1 MRWLLRSLV
10 VLAFAWVVFILSPY
24 VAFHRL
30 AKAVQAKDIAAI
42 TERVNFSAVR
52 ISLSRQ
58 IASAYAKATGGGKQ
72 ESSPVGQVAV
82 SAGTAVIDPLIAPYM
97 TPEAIIDLLTRG
109 APDTPPKGAPDT
121 VPKGVPDAAPPSSL
135 GGGLQ
140 LFDLSLDR
148 FKELF
153 FASESR
159 GFRGFAVALPP
170 GQPPEERFRLIFRLT
185 GPSRGF
191 TWRLVG
197 LELPARLRDRLVQQ
211 LVKT

>member
-1 MRWLLRSLV
+1 MRWLFRSLV
-10 VLAFAWVVFILSPY
+10 VLALAWVVFILSPY
-24 VAFHRL
+24 VAFYKL
-30 AKAVQAKDIAAI
+30 AKAVQAKDVAAI

-82 SAGTAVIDPLIAPYM
+82 SAGTAAIDPLIAPYL
-97 TPEAIIDLLTRG
+97 TPQAIIDLLTTG
-109 APDTPPKGAPDT
+109 APDAA
-121 VPKGVPDAAPPSSL
+121 PKGVPDAAPPSSL

-140 LFDLSLDR
+140 PFELSLDR

-211 LVKT
+211 FVKT

>member
-1 MRWLLRSLV
+1 MRWLFRSLV
-10 VLAFAWVVFILSPY
+10 VLALAWVVFILSPY
-24 VAFHRL
+24 VAFYKL
-30 AKAVQAKDIAAI
+30 AKAVQAKDVAAI

-58 IASAYAKATGGGKQ
+58 IASAYAKATGSGKQ

-82 SAGTAVIDPLIAPYM
+82 SAGTAAIDPLIAPYL
-97 TPEAIIDLLTRG
+97 TPQAIIDLLTTG
-109 APDTPPKGAPDT
+109 APDAA
-121 VPKGVPDAAPPSSL
+121 PKGVPDAAPPSSL

-140 LFDLSLDR
+140 PFELSLDR

-211 LVKT
+211 FVKT

>member
-1 MRWLLRSLV
+1 MGRP
-10 VLAFAWVVFILSPY
+10 A
-24 VAFHRL
+24 
-30 AKAVQAKDIAAI
+30 
-42 TERVNFSAVR
+42 FSAVR

-82 SAGTAVIDPLIAPYM
+82 SAGTAAIDPLIAPYL
-97 TPEAIIDLLTRG
+97 TPQAIIDLLTTG
-109 APDTPPKGAPDT
+109 APDAA
-121 VPKGVPDAAPPSSL
+121 PKGVPDAAPPSSL

-140 LFDLSLDR
+140 PFELSLDR

-211 LVKT
+211 FVKT

>member
-1 MRWLLRSLV
+1 MRWLFRSLV
-10 VLAFAWVVFILSPY
+10 VLALAWVVFILSPY
-24 VAFHRL
+24 VAFYKL
-30 AKAVQAKDIAAI
+30 VKAVQAKDVAAI

-72 ESSPVGQVAV
+72 ESSPMGQVAV
-82 SAGTAVIDPLIAPYM
+82 SAGTAAIDTLIAPYM
-97 TPEAIIDLLTRG
+97 TPQAIIDLLTTG
-109 APDTPPKGAPDT
+109 VPDAA
-121 VPKGVPDAAPPSSL
+121 PKGVPDAAPPSSL

-140 LFDLSLDR
+140 PFELSLDR

-170 GQPPEERFRLIFRLT
+170 GQPSEERFRLIFRLT

-211 LVKT
+211 FVKT

>member
-24 VAFHRL
+24 VAFYKL
-30 AKAVQAKDIAAI
+30 AKAVQAKDVAAI

-109 APDTPPKGAPDT
+109 APDTAPKGEPD
-121 VPKGVPDAAPPSSL
+121 VARPSSL

>member
-1 MRWLLRSLV
+1 MRWLFRSLV
-10 VLAFAWVVFILSPY
+10 VLALAWVVFILSPY
-24 VAFHRL
+24 VAFYKL
-30 AKAVQAKDIAAI
+30 AKAVQAKDVAAI

-82 SAGTAVIDPLIAPYM
+82 SAGTAAIDTVIAPYM
-97 TPEAIIDLLTRG
+97 TPQAIIDLLTTG
-109 APDTPPKGAPDT
+109 APDAA
-121 VPKGVPDAAPPSSL
+121 PKGVPDAPPPSL

-140 LFDLSLDR
+140 PFELSLDR

-153 FASESR
+153 LASESR

-211 LVKT
+211 FVKT

>member
-1 MRWLLRSLV
+1 MRWLFRSLV
-10 VLAFAWVVFILSPY
+10 VLALAWVVFILSPY
-24 VAFHRL
+24 VAFYKL
-30 AKAVQAKDIAAI
+30 AKAVQAKDVAAI

-58 IASAYAKATGGGKQ
+58 IASAYARATGGGKQ

-82 SAGTAVIDPLIAPYM
+82 SAGTAAIDPLIAPYL
-97 TPEAIIDLLTRG
+97 TPQAIIDLLTTG
-109 APDTPPKGAPDT
+109 APDAA
-121 VPKGVPDAAPPSSL
+121 PKGVPDAAPPSSL

-140 LFDLSLDR
+140 PFELSLDR

-211 LVKT
+211 FVKT

>member
-1 MRWLLRSLV
+1 MRWLFRSLV
-10 VLAFAWVVFILSPY
+10 VLALAWVVFMLSPY
-24 VAFHRL
+24 VAFYKL
-30 AKAVQAKDIAAI
+30 AKAVQAKDVAAI

-52 ISLSRQ
+52 LSLSRQ

-82 SAGTAVIDPLIAPYM
+82 SAGTAAVDTLIAPYM

-109 APDTPPKGAPDT
+109 APDAA
-121 VPKGVPDAAPPSSL
+121 PKGVPDAAAPSSL

-140 LFDLSLDR
+140 PFELSLDR

-159 GFRGFAVALPP
+159 GFRGFAVAWPP

-211 LVKT
+211 FVKT

>member
-1 MRWLLRSLV
+1 MRWLFRSLV
-10 VLAFAWVVFILSPY
+10 VLALAWVVFILSPY
-24 VAFHRL
+24 VAFYKL
-30 AKAVQAKDIAAI
+30 AKAVQAKDVAAI

-52 ISLSRQ
+52 ISISRQ
-58 IASAYAKATGGGKQ
+58 IASAYARATGGGKQ

-82 SAGTAVIDPLIAPYM
+82 SAGTAAIDPLIAPYL
-97 TPEAIIDLLTRG
+97 TPQAIIDLLTTG
-109 APDTPPKGAPDT
+109 APDAA
-121 VPKGVPDAAPPSSL
+121 PKGVPDAAPPSSL

-140 LFDLSLDR
+140 PFELSLDR

-211 LVKT
+211 FVKT

>member
-1 MRWLLRSLV
+1 MRWLFRSLV
-10 VLAFAWVVFILSPY
+10 VLALAWVVFILSPY
-24 VAFHRL
+24 VAFYKL
-30 AKAVQAKDIAAI
+30 AKAVQAKDVAAI

-58 IASAYAKATGGGKQ
+58 IASAYAKATGSGKQ

-82 SAGTAVIDPLIAPYM
+82 SAGTAAIDTVIAPYM
-97 TPEAIIDLLTRG
+97 TPQAIIDLLTTG
-109 APDTPPKGAPDT
+109 APDAA
-121 VPKGVPDAAPPSSL
+121 PKGVPDAAPPSSL

-140 LFDLSLDR
+140 PFELSLDR

-211 LVKT
+211 FVKT

>member
-24 VAFHRL
+24 VALYRL

-58 IASAYAKATGGGKQ
+58 IASAYAKATGAVKQ
-72 ESSPVGQVAV
+72 ESSPMGQVAV

-97 TPEAIIDLLTRG
+97 TPEAIIDLLT
-109 APDTPPKGAPDT
+109 KGAPDT
-121 VPKGVPDAAPPSSL
+121 APKGEPDAAPPPSL

-140 LFDLSLDR
+140 LFDLSLVR
-148 FKELF
+148 FKELY

-159 GFRGFAVALPP
+159 GSRGFVVALPP

>member
-1 MRWLLRSLV
+1 MRWLFRSLV
-10 VLAFAWVVFILSPY
+10 VLALAWVVFILSPY
-24 VAFHRL
+24 VAFYKL
-30 AKAVQAKDIAAI
+30 AKAVQAKDVAAI

-82 SAGTAVIDPLIAPYM
+82 SAGTAAIDPLIAPYM
-97 TPEAIIDLLTRG
+97 TPQAIIDLLTTG
-109 APDTPPKGAPDT
+109 APDAA
-121 VPKGVPDAAPPSSL
+121 PKGVPDAAPPSSL

-140 LFDLSLDR
+140 PFELSLDR

-211 LVKT
+211 FVKT